1 MHDFSLQEVIAQI
14 KNDLLSAT
22 NSPDY
27 PLFLVDKLE
36 IEVAISIKSE
46 GSGGIKIQ
54 VVELGGNIAREKCN
68 KVTITLSPILS
79 REEQRTLIDKDKR
92 LLDGIERASAGALRK
107 GDITLQG
114 QPE

>member
-1 MHDFSLQEVIAQI
+1 MHNFSLQEVIAQI
-14 KNDLLSAT
+14 KNDLLAAT

-36 IEVAISIKSE
+36 IEVAVNIRAE
-46 GSGGIKIQ
+46 GASGIKIQ
-54 VVELGGNIAREKCN
+54 VVELGGNISREQCH

-92 LLDGIERASAGALRK
+92 LFDGIERASAGALRK
-107 GDITLQG
+107 GDIALEG

>member
-1 MHDFSLQEVIAQI
+1 MNNFSLQEVITQI
-14 KNDLLSAT
+14 KNELLSAT

-36 IEVAISIKSE
+36 IEVAISIKAE

-54 VVELGGNIAREKCN
+54 VVDLGGSVSREKCN

-79 REEQRTLIDKDKR
+79 REEQRALIDKDKR
-92 LLDGIERASAGALRK
+92 LVDGIERASAGALRK
-107 GDITLQG
+107 GDITLEG